1 MTASGFGTPGKLSGG
16 QFSVEN
22 GRQPRKKFHRFLFA
36 CGNERPLFH
45 VRDEALCVLRS
56 MDEDRR
62 RNIVLS
68 PRLKSQ
74 QGAFRCMIRNHLF
87 RTGKNRFRGFIA
99 IWLVSCLLFMMLP
112 AQADGT
118 DLMSL
123 QKRLLELG
131 YGIGTADGIA
141 GPRTASA
148 ILLAQTLLADAGFDV
163 LPTGTADAKTAELI
177 MSEENEELLRTLQR
191 GSRGSRVMEAQTRLI
206 DLNLLR
212 DSADGVYGANTET
225 AVMAFEEKMEELLPG
240 RIQRDGRLS
249 ADEYNLLLGDLGAYG
264 FEAPA
269 FFDDDHP
276 ENLKETYLYAKNA
289 CLINA
294 VTGETLLEKA
304 ADEKAEPASTTK
316 IITLLTALS
325 MCDLDETIVIPD
337 AAAEVPADSS
347 LVPVYPGE
355 TMTMRDL
362 LYAMMI
368 RSGNDAANAAAVLC
382 AGSTEAF
389 AEEMNRKAAELGME
403 NSHFINP
410 HGYAAEGHYTTARDL
425 TTAARYGMTLT
436 PFRQMVTCLK
446 YTLPATD
453 KRDVLPIML
462 KWEIF
467 DPESPYYIPHAAGI
481 KSGYTSSAGF
491 CYVGAYQENG
501 VTLIAT
507 VMGGRGRNMA
517 WTDLKRLFAYGMAV
531 SE

>member
-1 MTASGFGTPGKLSGG
+1 MMEK
-16 QFSVEN
+16 Q
-22 GRQPRKKFHRFLFA
+22 
-36 CGNERPLFH
+36 
-45 VRDEALCVLRS
+45 LR
-56 MDEDRR
+56 
-62 RNIVLS
+62 
-68 PRLKSQ
+68 
-74 QGAFRCMIRNHLF
+74 
-87 RTGKNRFRGFIA
+87 RTGKNRLRGIIA
-99 IWLVSCLLFMMLP
+99 LLLVSCLVFAMLT
-112 AQADGT
+112 AQADET
-118 DLMSL
+118 DMKSL
-123 QKRLLELG
+123 QERLIELG
-131 YGIGTADGIA
+131 YDIGTADGVA
-141 GPRTASA
+141 GPRTTSA

-177 MSEENEELLRTLQR
+177 MSEANDELLRTLMR

-206 DLNLLR
+206 SLNLLQ
-212 DSADGVYGANTET
+212 DSADGVYGANTEA
-225 AVMAFEEKMEELLPG
+225 AVTAFEEKIEELLPG
-240 RIQRDGRLS
+240 QVQRDGRLS
-249 ADEYNLLLGDLGAYG
+249 TDEYRLLMSDLGAYG

-269 FFDDDHP
+269 FFDDSHP
-276 ENLKETYLYAKNA
+276 ENLKGTYLYAKNA

-316 IITLLTALS
+316 IVTLLTALS
-325 MCDLDETIVIPD
+325 MCDLDEMIVIPD
-337 AAAEVPADSS
+337 EAAEVPTDSS

-389 AEEMNRKAAELGME
+389 SEKMNQKAAELGMK
-403 NSHFINP
+403 NSHFVNP
-410 HGYAAEGHYTTARDL
+410 HGYAAEEHYTTARDL
-425 TTAARYGMTLT
+425 TTAARYGLTLT

-446 YTLPATD
+446 YTLPATE
-453 KRDVLPIML
+453 KRDVLPITL

-467 DPESPYYIPHAAGI
+467 DPESAYYIPHAAGI

-531 SE
+531 TE